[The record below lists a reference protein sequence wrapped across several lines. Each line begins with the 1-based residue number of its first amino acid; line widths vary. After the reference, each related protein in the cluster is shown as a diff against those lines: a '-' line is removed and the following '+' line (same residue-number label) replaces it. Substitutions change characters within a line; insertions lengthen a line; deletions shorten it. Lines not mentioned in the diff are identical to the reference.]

1 MENWMSFCTSVEETK
16 ATQWSG
22 RGMSASYR
30 QTRVTIQNRAAAG
43 DTHGISEQTLRTFHK
58 ISEPQNAHLF
68 TKDALAKA
76 LAHIDE

>member
-1 MENWMSFCTSVEETK
+1 MSFRTSVEETK

-30 QTRVTIQNRAAAG
+30 QTKVTIQNRAPNA
-43 DTHGISEQTLRTFHK
+43 DTRGISEQTLRTFEK
-58 ISEPQNAHLF
+58 ISDPRNADLF

-76 LAHIDE
+76 LAHIDD